1 MSYTTHISNSIGGVF
16 VSADGSRRVIP
27 NHLLTQAKLEDET
40 LLRLHYSYG
49 TVEIVGR
56 RLNTVFRD
64 AATGRLGTVTIDAE
78 DAVRSTT
85 APIITSIVYIP
96 ESSLAASARE
106 RSDVRVD
113 RAASVW

>member
-27 NHLLTQAKLEDET
+27 NHLLTQAKLDDET
-40 LLRLHYSYG
+40 LLRLHYSCG

-56 RLNTVFRD
+56 QLNTVFHD

-78 DAVRSTT
+78 DTGRSTT
-85 APIITSIVYIP
+85 APIITSIVYVP
-96 ESSLAASARE
+96 ESSVAASARE
-106 RSDVRVD
+106 RSEVQVD
-113 RAASVW
+113 RTSAGW